1 MPEIVAAL
9 RLSMIG
15 LQPIS
20 SADDRQVD
28 ATNARAAEREVL
40 VEPGGGHSW
49 ERPFVALDCRA
60 GLAKIS

>member
-28 ATNARAAEREVL
+28 ATNAKAAEREVL
-40 VEPGGGHSW
+40 VRPGGGHS
-49 ERPFVALDCRA
+49 RVALDCRG